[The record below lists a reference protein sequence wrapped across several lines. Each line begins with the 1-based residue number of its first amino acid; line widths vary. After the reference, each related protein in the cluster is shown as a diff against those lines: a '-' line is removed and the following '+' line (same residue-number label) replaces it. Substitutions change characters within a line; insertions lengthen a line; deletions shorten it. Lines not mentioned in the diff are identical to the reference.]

1 MKKSKKF
8 LLSVAS
14 GALATVMVMGNS
26 GVVALAESATPEN
39 VVDSYS
45 QVKGINF
52 STVEFGD
59 AIEVPANAGY
69 TVSVVKPDG
78 SSVNGEVGLGLSVT
92 TNMVGHYT
100 VIVSNADSIKYTYDV
115 LCTSSRD
122 YKLEIADY
130 DIPSFLKVKEN
141 GEDAIA
147 VSSLPKAKVYY
158 EEDGEKVYVQNAGS
172 DLEITPTISGVSDEN
187 DIAKESATAYLSYVY
202 DVGTGVYVDKQ
213 YKIIIQ
219 KGFNDQVKPTLS
231 VASYSESAS
240 LNIKYTLPIATA
252 TDAYDARVKVVISVK
267 DPDGEEVAKAIVNE
281 KTGYAT
287 GVESAKVEF
296 DNLDNMSFYP
306 TKLGDYVVTYTAIDD
321 NENTSNALSYVL
333 TVKDQKGP
341 TINVD
346 RASIPEKWAYSKV
359 YYEEDEN
366 EVAKDDLNIYL
377 PIPEYYDNSANA
389 LTVSLTV
396 KDPEGKEVAKVTKIE
411 NLKAETPTAVVITD
425 GAMGSFVKA
434 TEKAGM
440 AVEFDVKG
448 YVAKALEKIADDTI
462 KSDYKYAGVYT
473 VQYSVQDTVTK
484 STTSSST
491 YSINVSE
498 TYNDDAKVGITPS
511 AEIAKNVILAE
522 GDSFTLP
529 TFTISSSSDGHLD
542 KSYIVKTSAN
552 SMDYVKFAGGEE
564 LTLIKSEGNY
574 YLSYEIDGVEYKL
587 AVASGDSITYD
598 ISATA
603 DSGRYASY
611 SEKST
616 ELVIPEAEDKT
627 YAVQANA
634 DLSEITIAL
643 GGVDNRFVGVE
654 MGVKSEDGEYVSF
667 DATVFYNK
675 YLDKKVIK
683 DIKFVNPNEDGTYYL
698 EVKVYDIYGTSQVN
712 VYKFDLSA
720 LETDDNRESEE
731 SAFSTSTSVGKA
743 ITWKYTKIQTGSVFG
758 SDVETIATAHKVSG
772 GKFAWMGNEFTPL
785 QENTYTLI
793 DTVVPLDNAGAIVTS
808 YDSIIKDKFEMRSSV
823 VASESLSKVVVLDN
837 AMPSYLANADAS
849 VAQIPSAVIYDAK
862 KNYAYEIKVTNPNGN
877 VSTYKNYEKFQ
888 NEFKFTSD
896 GTYTVAYVVN
906 GASVKSYSIK
916 VGDVTP
922 VAFSVNNFADSSDV
936 VITKSAGYEFNFE
949 EIVLKDQADIDNE
962 SKLTFIKSIRNA
974 KGELVGKEYEKSG
987 SSGRKEKGSTVT
999 LSDTG
1004 EYTVTYTVRD
1014 QSGNE
1019 SHRKIIIKIVSKT
1032 EAEDFDYT
1040 TLSTI
1045 IILVVVLGIVGIIAY
1060 YIIDSR
1066 KKNKKKNK

>member
-1 MKKSKKF
+1 
-8 LLSVAS
+8 
-14 GALATVMVMGNS
+14 
-26 GVVALAESATPEN
+26 
-39 VVDSYS
+39 
-45 QVKGINF
+45 
-52 STVEFGD
+52 
-59 AIEVPANAGY
+59 
-69 TVSVVKPDG
+69 
-78 SSVNGEVGLGLSVT
+78 
-92 TNMVGHYT
+92 
-100 VIVSNADSIKYTYDV
+100 
-115 LCTSSRD
+115 
-122 YKLEIADY
+122 
-130 DIPSFLKVKEN
+130 
-141 GEDAIA
+141 
-147 VSSLPKAKVYY
+147 
-158 EEDGEKVYVQNAGS
+158 
-172 DLEITPTISGVSDEN
+172 
-187 DIAKESATAYLSYVY
+187 
-202 DVGTGVYVDKQ
+202 
-213 YKIIIQ
+213 
-219 KGFNDQVKPTLS
+219 
-231 VASYSESAS
+231 
-240 LNIKYTLPIATA
+240 
-252 TDAYDARVKVVISVK
+252 
-267 DPDGEEVAKAIVNE
+267 
-281 KTGYAT
+281 
-287 GVESAKVEF
+287 
-296 DNLDNMSFYP
+296 
-306 TKLGDYVVTYTAIDD
+306 
-321 NENTSNALSYVL
+321 
-333 TVKDQKGP
+333 
-341 TINVD
+341 
-346 RASIPEKWAYSKV
+346 
-359 YYEEDEN
+359 
-366 EVAKDDLNIYL
+366 
-377 PIPEYYDNSANA
+377 
-389 LTVSLTV
+389 
-396 KDPEGKEVAKVTKIE
+396 
-411 NLKAETPTAVVITD
+411 
-425 GAMGSFVKA
+425 
-434 TEKAGM
+434 
-440 AVEFDVKG
+440 
-448 YVAKALEKIADDTI
+448 
-462 KSDYKYAGVYT
+462 
-473 VQYSVQDTVTK
+473 
-484 STTSSST
+484 
-491 YSINVSE
+491 
-498 TYNDDAKVGITPS
+498 
-511 AEIAKNVILAE
+511 
-522 GDSFTLP
+522 
-529 TFTISSSSDGHLD
+529 
-542 KSYIVKTSAN
+542 
-552 SMDYVKFAGGEE
+552 MDYVKFVGGEE
-564 LTLIKSEGNY
+564 LTLVEKEGKY
-574 YLSYEIDGVEYKL
+574 YLTYESDEIIKETGKKKVYKL
-587 AVASGDSITYD
+587 EVESGNKLTYD

-603 DSGRYASY
+603 DSGRDASY
-611 SEKST
+611 NEKST
-616 ELVIPEAEDKT
+616 ELIIAESDDSKT
-627 YAVQANA
+627 YVVDANA
-634 DLSEITIAL
+634 DLSEITIDL
-643 GGVDNRFVGVE
+643 DGEDNRFVGVE

-720 LETDDNRESEE
+720 LATDDNRESEE

-823 VASESLSKVVVLDN
+823 VASESLSKVVVLDK

-862 KNYAYEIKVTNPNGN
+862 KNYAYEIKITNPNGN
-877 VSTYKNYEKFQ
+877 VSNYKNYEKFQ

-906 GASVKSYSIK
+906 GATVKSYSIK

-949 EIVLKDQADIDNE
+949 EIILKDSEEDE
-962 SKLTFIKSIRNA
+962 TKLTFIKSIRNA
-974 KGELVGKEYEKSG
+974 KGELVGKEYEKTG

>member
-78 SSVNGEVGLGLSVT
+78 SSVNGEVGLGLSVA

-130 DIPSFLKVKEN
+130 DIPSFLKVKES
-141 GEDAIA
+141 GENAIA

-172 DLEITPTISGVSDEN
+172 DLEIAPTISGVSDEN

-202 DVGTGVYVDKQ
+202 DAGTGVYVDKQ

-219 KGFNDQVKPTLS
+219 KGFNDQVKPSLS

-240 LNIKYTLPIATA
+240 LNVKYTLPIATA

-296 DNLDNMSFYP
+296 DNLNNMSFYP

-321 NENTSNALSYVL
+321 NGNTSNALSYVL

-359 YYEEDEN
+359 YYEENET

-411 NLKAETPTAVVITD
+411 NLKAETPSAAVITD
-425 GAMGSFVKA
+425 GAMGSYVKA

-448 YVAKALEKIADDTI
+448 YVAKALEKIANNDI

-511 AEIAKNVILAE
+511 TEIAKNVILEE
-522 GDSFTLP
+522 GDTFKLP
-529 TFTISSSSDGHLD
+529 TFTISSSSDGNLD

-552 SMDYVKFAGGEE
+552 AMEYIKFAGGEE
-564 LTLIKSEGNY
+564 LTLVKSEGNY

-616 ELVIPEAEDKT
+616 EIIIPQAEDKT
-627 YAVQANA
+627 YAVEANA

-667 DATVFYNK
+667 DATVYYNK

-720 LETDDNRESEE
+720 LATDDNRESEE

-823 VASESLSKVVVLDN
+823 VASESLSKVVVLDK

-877 VSTYKNYEKFQ
+877 VSNYKNYEKFQ

-906 GASVKSYSIK
+906 GATVKSYSIK

-949 EIVLKDQADIDNE
+949 EIVLKDSEEDE
-962 SKLTFIKSIRNA
+962 TKLTFIKSIRNA
-974 KGELVGKEYEKSG
+974 KGELVGKEYEKTG